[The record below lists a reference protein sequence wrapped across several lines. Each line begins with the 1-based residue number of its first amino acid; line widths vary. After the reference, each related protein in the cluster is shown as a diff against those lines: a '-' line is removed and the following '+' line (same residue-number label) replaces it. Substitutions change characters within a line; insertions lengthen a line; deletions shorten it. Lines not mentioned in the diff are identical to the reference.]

1 MRRQYLDNLDDC
13 RPATVEPAV
22 QLAGHAAGQV
32 SAFVVAVDIAAAA
45 VPNQDYCSHLAA
57 AVVAAA
63 DKRDSVE
70 RRRAISSA
78 G

>member
-1 MRRQYLDNLDDC
+1 MRRQYLDNLGDC
-13 RPATVEPAV
+13 RPATVEPAA

-32 SAFVVAVDIAAAA
+32 SAFVAVADIAAAA

-57 AVVAAA
+57 AVV
-63 DKRDSVE
+63 DKRDSVA